1 MSEEATGESFRDSL
15 GIVEKSGARKWVYP
29 KEPKG
34 RFTNARN
41 VFSGILLLIL
51 FGMPFIK
58 VNGHPFM
65 LFDIIHRKF
74 ILFGFA
80 FGPQDF
86 YLLGLAMITT
96 IVFIFLFTAVFGR
109 LFCGWVCP
117 QTVFMESVFRKI
129 DYWVEGDHKAQR
141 ALNDSPWTGVKL
153 FRKGTKYLIYFVIS
167 FLTANMLLAWIIGV
181 DALSVIVTA
190 PVHEHVA
197 GFTAMMLFTGLFYW
211 IFIWFREQACIL
223 VCPYGRLQGVLLD
236 QSSIVIAYDNVRG
249 EPRQFLKRNTQ
260 RNAGDCIDCKECVVV
275 CPTGIDIRNGT
286 QLECVNCTACIDAC
300 DTVMDKIGSPRG
312 LIRYDSVNGIKTSS
326 RKIFTPRV
334 IGYSIVQLVLLT
346 LLTVF
351 LLNRSELDVTIL
363 RTPGMF
369 YQEQQDSKVSNL
381 YDMKVVNKTF
391 DTMDVEVKLLNM
403 EGEIRVL
410 GDKKHIPPQE
420 AALTKMFIL
429 LKKDAI
435 TMMNTPL
442 QFGVYVDGR
451 EVHRITTSFL
461 GPVEKKQPAPISS
474 EDHDD
479 SGSDDHRTKEQR
491 KDGDQ

>member
-1 MSEEATGESFRDSL
+1 MADAAESESFRDSL

-41 VFSGILLLIL
+41 AFSGILLVIL

-65 LFDIIHRKF
+65 MFDVLNRKF
-74 ILFGFA
+74 ILFGSA

-141 ALNDSPWTGVKL
+141 TLNESPWTGVKV

-167 FLTANMLLAWIIGV
+167 FLTANMLLAWIIGI
-181 DALSVIVTA
+181 DALTVIVTA
-190 PVHEHVA
+190 PVQEHIG

-236 QSSIVIAYDNVRG
+236 QNSIVIAYDNVRG
-249 EPRQFLKRNTQ
+249 EPREFLKRNTV

-300 DTVMDKIGSPRG
+300 DTVMDKIKKPRG
-312 LIRYDSVNGIKTSS
+312 LIRYDSVVGIKTSS

-334 IGYSIVQLVLLT
+334 IGYSVVQLVLLT

-369 YQEQQDSKVSNL
+369 YQEQQNEMVSNL
-381 YDMKVVNKTF
+381 YDMKIVNKTF
-391 DTMDVEVKLLNM
+391 EPMDVEVRLLNAEGEVKLL
-403 EGEIRVL
+403 GE
-410 GDKKHIPPQE
+410 KKDVPPQE
-420 AALTKMFIL
+420 AMLTKMFVL
-429 LKKDAI
+429 LKKDDI
-435 TMMNTPL
+435 SMMNTPL
-442 QFGVYVDGR
+442 QFGIYVAGK

-461 GPVEKKQPAPISS
+461 GPVEKKHEPSKQKKE
-474 EDHDD
+474 EDRATEEHQEE
-479 SGSDDHRTKEQR
+479 GKR
-491 KDGDQ
+491 KAERE